1 MHILQTKEEKRKQT
15 LLPVRKAYHFI
26 EFPKQQMV
34 IHRMLN
40 YNVLSL

>member
-1 MHILQTKEEKRKQT
+1 MHILQTKKEKRKKT
-15 LLPVRKAYHFI
+15 LLPVKKAYHFI

-40 YNVLSL
+40 YNVLFL